1 MGAIAVGFG
10 SAVLCYGAVT
20 LLKPALGYD
29 DSLDV
34 FGVHG
39 VGGAWGALATGLF
52 IQFGLDEA
60 VGRGGQILKQLAS
73 IGFTAVFAVAMSLAI
88 LFLLKLV
95 LGDLRADEEAEY
107 AGLDLSEHQETAY
120 GAHSSG

>member
-1 MGAIAVGFG
+1 MKQLRTRRTRRRFACG
-10 SAVLCYGAVT
+10 
-20 LLKPALGYD
+20 LLANGRDYRGITR
-29 DSLDV
+29 DV
-34 FGVHG
+34 S
-39 VGGAWGALATGLF
+39 ATGLF
-52 IQFGLDEA
+52 IQFGLDET

-88 LFLLKLV
+88 LFVLKLV